1 MDASEIPTTAVGLYQ
16 YIIVS
21 LASVITALA
30 GANVWQYKA
39 AGATTEARLA
49 DKEALHKTLADVN
62 TALAA
67 LTATSQRRNEV
78 MDKLGELITQVSVA
92 LKLLTDRLELQHE
105 RANKDLEKAIEVT
118 ETLADAVRVVA
129 GEVKQGFAEVKAKID

>member
-1 MDASEIPTTAVGLYQ
+1 MDAGEIPTTALGLYQ
-16 YIIVS
+16 YIIVT

-39 AGATTEARLA
+39 AANVTETRLS

-67 LTATSQRRNEV
+67 MAATSHRRNEV

-105 RANKDLEKAIEVT
+105 RSNKDLERAIEVT
-118 ETLADAVRVVA
+118 ATLADAVRVVA